1 MGQAVASQ
9 LRVASRQP
17 NMKPNPDERI
27 ERMCAF
33 VRRWP

>member
-17 NMKPNPDERI
+17 NQTPMIISALVPLSEDDPKS
-27 ERMCAF
+27 
-33 VRRWP
+33 